1 MPEITLERMRAAA
14 ENRQGERQ
22 AFSRGPRQDS
32 LSVRRP
38 PRSLFQCVC
47 VAAPAIREELSR
59 SRRERFFSPSLAG
72 CKRMVRERL
81 VFPQPDH
88 FERESCLLK
97 ISLQLMEPFHDAMID

>member
-1 MPEITLERMRAAA
+1 MPEITRERMRAAA
-14 ENRQGERQ
+14 ENRQGGGKSPRVG
-22 AFSRGPRQDS
+22 RGEGS
-32 LSVRRP
+32 SSVPRP

-47 VAAPAIREELSR
+47 VAAPAIRDELSR
-59 SRRERFFSPSLAG
+59 SRRERFFSPSFAG

-97 ISLQLMEPFHDAMID
+97 ISLQLMEPFHDAMVD